1 MSVNV
6 ILYKN
11 TSEQN
16 RLDKTNYLTKYI
28 EITGELRNDVN
39 ILTPVIEIYLLT
51 ESINFVNYIYIQEFN
66 RYYFVNSIDIC
77 NGEITNT
84 PTETKKVLIR
94 YYLQV
99 DVLMSWKDDI
109 KKLSCYISR
118 QENRYD
124 TLYVDTKLPTKSDI
138 ITNIY
143 RLSAGSVIS
152 PFSTYDE
159 NSPCYIVTYASN
171 SIRYGTSEQYQ
182 DKKATPYN
190 KASNTV
196 ICTGKALNELI
207 NVCYGTLNANA
218 AITAL
223 WNGDRPFIS
232 TKICAFT
239 LDLLK
244 IKTASVK
251 TIIMGSAKLTLQNS
265 LDEVYFPN
273 NSYTYITNLVEYNLS
288 LSNYFNFDDFKTF
301 NPYSSV
307 ELHIPFVGYVTL
319 KNADILKFNGTFYGR
334 YLIDLIN
341 GYSKFQ
347 LYTYIDANGNV
358 INPATLN
365 DTQKELFR
373 FIVDEFEANCC
384 YDIIIGQ
391 TNNTDMI
398 RKQLGIAAKAI
409 SFIGGLGI
417 NSNAA
422 SAVEKNIGTYSKRG
436 RPTKKQQAATQ
447 AKLETFKANE
457 NENIS
462 NFVNDTVSGALSET
476 PHNSQFRTPSGN
488 SYIDFSSSVY
498 FYLKITKYNIKEP
511 NGFSKLYGK
520 PANYITTID
529 TLNGYTEVGAV
540 HVENIDCLEDER
552 DEIENTLKS
561 GFIA

>member
-16 RLDKTNYLTKYI
+16 RLDKTEYLTTI
-28 EITGELRNDVN
+28 ESLSGELRYDVN
-39 ILTPVIEIYLLT
+39 IINPILEIYVST
-51 ESINFVNYIYIQEFN
+51 TIIKQVNYIYIEAFN
-66 RYYFVNSIDIC
+66 RYYFVNNFDIC
-77 NGEITNT
+77 NGNKTSHT
-84 PTETKKVLIR
+84 TEVLIK

-124 TLYVDTKLPTKSDI
+124 TLYVDTKLPTKSDV

-152 PFSTYDE
+152 PFSTYDAD
-159 NSPCYIVTYASN
+159 SPCYIVTYASN

-244 IKTASVK
+244 INTAPVK

-273 NSYTYITNLVEYNLS
+273 NSTYY
-288 LSNYFNFDDFKTF
+288 Y
-301 NPYSSV
+301 
-307 ELHIPFVGYVTL
+307 
-319 KNADILKFNGTFYGR
+319 
-334 YLIDLIN
+334 
-341 GYSKFQ
+341 
-347 LYTYIDANGNV
+347 
-358 INPATLN
+358 
-365 DTQKELFR
+365 
-373 FIVDEFEANCC
+373 
-384 YDIIIGQ
+384 
-391 TNNTDMI
+391 
-398 RKQLGIAAKAI
+398 
-409 SFIGGLGI
+409 
-417 NSNAA
+417 
-422 SAVEKNIGTYSKRG
+422 
-436 RPTKKQQAATQ
+436 
-447 AKLETFKANE
+447 
-457 NENIS
+457 
-462 NFVNDTVSGALSET
+462 
-476 PHNSQFRTPSGN
+476 
-488 SYIDFSSSVY
+488 
-498 FYLKITKYNIKEP
+498 
-511 NGFSKLYGK
+511 
-520 PANYITTID
+520 
-529 TLNGYTEVGAV
+529 
-540 HVENIDCLEDER
+540 
-552 DEIENTLKS
+552 
-561 GFIA
+561 